1 MITVQSFEVNY
12 FGENTYLLYDETK
25 EAVLIDCGCMR
36 PMEKQRLSDYIREK
50 GLSLKRNLCTHLHL
64 DHIFGNEYI
73 QQTYGIGPEAS
84 QADEALPSAEEQSK
98 AFGLP
103 VAVKDVPL
111 KGYLKEGDRIAFG
124 NSELQVLAIPGT
136 YAGRIG
142 FLCAERR
149 FHHGRRLSFYGEYW
163 THGPLGRKSGSL
175 GFGYPPENC

>member
-73 QQTYGIGPEAS
+73 EQTYGIGPEAS

-103 VAVKDVPL
+103 VAVKDVPFTL
-111 KGYLKEGDRIAFG
+111 RTTVSLWWATR
-124 NSELQVLAIPGT
+124 
-136 YAGRIG
+136 
-142 FLCAERR
+142 FLWGASDARTSGAEVRKPW
-149 FHHGRRLSFYGEYW
+149 FRLSAG
-163 THGPLGRKSGSL
+163 
-175 GFGYPPENC
+175 NC